1 MKKLV
6 LLVIAI
12 ALFSCQKNNIQ
23 KEPIPIEISLKT
35 QEILRANNQFGFDVL
50 KKAFESD
57 GIKNLMISPLSIS
70 QALSMTYNGAGG
82 ETKTAFENTMHFA
95 GQTTQEINQS
105 AIDLTEALLDIDK
118 RVDISIANSIWY
130 KQGFNVEADFIHN
143 NQTYYNAEVS
153 ALDFANSNSKNTINN
168 WVDKKTNHK
177 IAKIV
182 DAINPE
188 DRMFLINAIY
198 FKGVWKFEI
207 DKNNTENKPFY
218 LTDGSV
224 KNCATMFADA
234 NFAVYYA
241 PTFSAIELPYGQGN
255 FSMII
260 LLPTDDSS
268 LNELMSQLDEPTW
281 NTIIQNMSV
290 PTSRLL
296 YLPKFKFE
304 YENELNN
311 ELIDLGLGNAFS
323 NSADFSGMC
332 KNESL
337 AISRVKHKTFI
348 EVNEEGTEAAAVTSV
363 TMGATSAGPTNAIF
377 AIDHPFLFAIK
388 EKYTNAILFVGTV
401 TDPGQKI

>member
-6 LLVIAI
+6 FLLVAMS
-12 ALFSCQKNNIQ
+12 LVSCQKDTIQ
-23 KEPIPIEISLKT
+23 KEPIPIEISLKA

-57 GIKNLMISPLSIS
+57 GSQNLMISPLSIA
-70 QALSMTYNGAGG
+70 QALSMTYNGARG
-82 ETKTAFENTMHFA
+82 ETKTAFENALHFD
-95 GQTTQEINQS
+95 GQTTPEVNQ
-105 AIDLTEALLDIDK
+105 AALELTNALLEVDK
-118 RVDISIANSIWY
+118 RIEISIANSIWY
-130 KQGFNVEADFIHN
+130 KQDFSVESEFIN
-143 NQTYYNAEVS
+143 SNKEYYNAEVS
-153 ALDFANSNSKNTINN
+153 ALDFANTNSKNTINN

-177 IAKIV
+177 ITEIV
-182 DAINPE
+182 DIINPD

-207 DKNNTENKPFY
+207 DKNNTAQKPFY
-218 LTDGSV
+218 LSNGTV
-224 KNCATMFADA
+224 KNCATMFADD
-234 NFAVYYA
+234 NFAVNYA
-241 PTFSAIELPYGQGN
+241 STFSAIELPYGQGN
-255 FSMII
+255 YSMII

-268 LNELMSQLDEPTW
+268 LGELMSQLDEPTW
-281 NTIIQNMSV
+281 NNIIQGMSV

-304 YENELNN
+304 YENELND

-323 NSADFSGMC
+323 DSADFSGIC
-332 KNESL
+332 KNESI

-363 TMGATSAGPTNAIF
+363 TMGATSAGPTSAVF
-377 AIDHPFLFAIK
+377 AVDHPFLFAIK

-401 TDPGQKI
+401 TDPCQ